1 MTVRILIVDDHEIVR
16 AGFAQFFEGT
26 LGIEVA
32 AEAANGEELFLK
44 LQTTQI
50 DLLLLDMDMPGESG
64 LGLIRHIKKDYP
76 DLRILIVSMHQE
88 LPIVSGAIQAG
99 ASGYIC
105 KDCSPKMLVEA
116 IHKIMATG
124 KYLSPSIAE
133 QLAYSSSFAE
143 SGNIELRLS
152 GRETEVFRL
161 LVEGNSNDEI
171 AGLLFISDR
180 TVSTHKTNLLN
191 KLKLKNTVELVHYAM
206 QNKLFI

>member
-1 MTVRILIVDDHEIVR
+1 MTVRVLIVDDHEIVR
-16 AGFAQFFEGT
+16 AGFVQFFENT

-50 DLLLLDMDMPGESG
+50 DLLLLDMEMPGEAG
-64 LGLIRHIKKDYP
+64 LDLIRHIKTDYP
-76 DLRILIVSMHQE
+76 DLRILIVSMHQD
-88 LPIVSGAIQAG
+88 LTIVARALQAG

-116 IHKIMATG
+116 IHKIMSTG
-124 KYLSPSIAE
+124 KYLSPMMAE
-133 QLAYSSSFAE
+133 QLAYASSFAE
-143 SGNIELRLS
+143 PSDNSFLLS
-152 GRETEVFRL
+152 NREMEVFRL

-191 KLKLKNTVELVHYAM
+191 KLKLKNTVELVHYAL
-206 QNKLFI
+206 QHKLFT